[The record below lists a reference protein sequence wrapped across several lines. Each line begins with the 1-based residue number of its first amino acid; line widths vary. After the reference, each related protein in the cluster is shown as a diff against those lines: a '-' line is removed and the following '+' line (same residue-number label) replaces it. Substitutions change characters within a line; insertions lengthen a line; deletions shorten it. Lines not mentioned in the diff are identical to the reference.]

1 MEPSEVKRTSMPPAR
16 ESGAADARR
25 FLLVSG
31 TMPWFDMPLERLREY
46 RTSTQEPEG
55 LDQWWAERLDLARA
69 QAQPATFTPHEPD
82 VYRPFQVFD
91 VVYSGA
97 GGDPIRA
104 WYIKPAGQASSP
116 VVVKFIGYGGGRGA
130 PAEHFL
136 LPSLGYAVFVMDS
149 RGQGGKWTTGG
160 TPDGR
165 GGTGAENSL
174 VMTRGITSPEGYYYT
189 RLFTDAA
196 RAVDVA
202 AELAGAGGTVA
213 VSGGSQ
219 GGGLALAAA
228 ALRRDAVSVCHA
240 DLPFLCDIQ
249 RAVTFAPRPPYTE
262 ISEFLAENVALIDAA
277 LNTLRYI
284 DCALLARRITAP
296 TLFSVGLM
304 DEVCPPSTVFAA
316 YNEIN
321 ADKDIIVYPYSGHS
335 VPHAHAEPQ
344 LKHLRRHLPV

>member
-1 MEPSEVKRTSMPPAR
+1 
-16 ESGAADARR
+16 
-25 FLLVSG
+25 
-31 TMPWFDMPLERLREY
+31 MPWFDMPLERLREY

-55 LDQWWAERLDLARA
+55 LDQWWAKRLDLARA
-69 QAQPATFTPHEPD
+69 QAQPPTFTPHEPD

-104 WYIKPAGQASSP
+104 WYIKPAGQENSP

-149 RGQGGKWTTGG
+149 RGQGGKWTSGG

-174 VMTRGITSPEGYYYT
+174 VMTRGITSPEDYYYT

-202 AELAGAGGTVA
+202 AELAGADGTVA

-228 ALRRDAVSVCHA
+228 ALRRDAVSLCHA

-296 TLFSVGLM
+296 TLVSVGLM

>member
-1 MEPSEVKRTSMPPAR
+1 
-16 ESGAADARR
+16 
-25 FLLVSG
+25 
-31 TMPWFDMPLERLREY
+31 MPWFDMPLERLREY

-55 LDQWWAERLDLARA
+55 LDQWWAKRLDLARE
-69 QAQPATFTPHEPD
+69 QARPATFTPHEPD
-82 VYRPFQVFD
+82 VYRPFEVLD
-91 VVYSGA
+91 VEYSGA

-174 VMTRGITSPEGYYYT
+174 VMTQGINSTEDYYYT

-202 AELAGAGGTVA
+202 AELAGPGGTVA

-277 LNTLRYI
+277 LDTLRYI

-344 LKHLRRHLPV
+344 LKHLRQHLPV